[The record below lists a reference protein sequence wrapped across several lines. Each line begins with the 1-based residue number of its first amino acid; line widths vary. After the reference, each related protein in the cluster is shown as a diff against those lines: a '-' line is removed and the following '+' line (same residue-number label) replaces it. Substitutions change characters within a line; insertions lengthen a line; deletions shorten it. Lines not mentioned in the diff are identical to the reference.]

1 MKCPYCGSEDVFTFY
16 EMVYPVHL
24 YAVPKEVAAKTP
36 LMPIVLDVC
45 RGCGLGY
52 NTTPPDNDTLEE
64 IYKNYV
70 YIKPS
75 QGIGSTKNINIINTI
90 KKYVKPDERLVDIGC
105 SEGFI
110 LKNLKNE
117 GFTNLNGVEPS
128 AMADNIKD
136 SDINVI
142 RGFFSADTFPEKS
155 VDVFTLSHVFEHFPD
170 PFQIF
175 KDMLKCLKDDGRI
188 IIEVPDFEGYHHQ
201 HLFYYSPEFFMR
213 FADDLGVAVR
223 EIADYSTGLMAV
235 FTKSKTEPAE
245 IKYNYDPVKKAQET
259 EKRLKSAFEK
269 LCAFFDKHKGKTVYW
284 WGSGSLSIMALAYL
298 KELKP
303 EASVQV
309 IDNDLSRQGNFIP
322 GTDLPVASSEN
333 LAGKNLDAVVIASS
347 FVKEI
352 IDGNKKKG
360 IIINDFFPI
369 YDYWTGK

>member
-36 LMPIVLDVC
+36 LMSIVLDVC

-136 SDINVI
+136 SDMNVI
-142 RGFFSADTFPEKS
+142 RGFFSADTFPERS

-235 FTKSKTEPAE
+235 FTKSKTEPTE
-245 IKYNYDPVKKAQET
+245 IKYTYDPVKKAQET

-322 GTDLPVASSEN
+322 GTDLQVASSEN